1 MIRLAPA
8 VAFIPAA
15 ASYALGHGPPSRQ
28 APGRSSVAAI
38 DALDLSK
45 SKVQLSFWHTQTGAN
60 QDKLNAIIDTF
71 NASQPSIRVSP
82 EFQGNY
88 DDIYKKLV
96 AAVAAK
102 QAPDVAVSY
111 PSMVSEYQAADAVLP
126 LDAYVAS
133 SKYGLGQSE
142 RDDFVPPYWKENQY
156 PEYGNALLSFPFTK
170 SLLVMYYNAD
180 RVNAA
185 GVIREPRRLDVG

>member
-15 ASYALGHGPPSRQ
+15 AACSYALGHGPPSRQ

-96 AAVAAK
+96 AAVAA
-102 QAPDVAVSY
+102 QASTRCR
-111 PSMVSEYQAADAVLP
+111 
-126 LDAYVAS
+126 
-133 SKYGLGQSE
+133 G
-142 RDDFVPPYWKENQY
+142 FVPEH
-156 PEYGNALLSFPFTK
+156 
-170 SLLVMYYNAD
+170 
-180 RVNAA
+180 
-185 GVIREPRRLDVG
+185 GVRISGGRCGAPTRCLRRQLEVRSWPI